1 MGYHTCII
9 EDHPGQKQLWG
20 RAGQG
25 GVLVT
30 PEVIEQA
37 VANTAVQE
45 GFTVKKTADQKG
57 TIEYL
62 TLLQRYSGTSTRT

>member
-1 MGYHTCII
+1 M
-9 EDHPGQKQLWG
+9 
-20 RAGQG
+20 
-25 GVLVT
+25 LVT

-62 TLLQRYSGTSTRT
+62 TLLQGYLGTSTRTWT